1 MAVINSWW
9 RVIEA
14 TFRSPKGKKYEKA
27 IPDPPARHAVPAPH
41 AVAGSKAPIVSR
53 RFQSASIRTVSD

>member
-1 MAVINSWW
+1 
-9 RVIEA
+9 VIEA